1 MDTDG
6 QFGRPLT
13 NFKGTIRQTKVLRC
27 ALPRPFAIILEEENI
42 LFNKVKY
49 PRGGQSNFKLR
60 KQISKQNEKFQRQK
74 WQFPNSFKIVG
85 KLLHENNIPKL
96 EVNLLFPPIN

>member
-1 MDTDG
+1 MKETKTNFEHFAKIITCPPVSIVVLSFIMDTDG

-27 ALPRPFAIILEEENI
+27 ALPRPFAIILVEENI

-60 KQISKQNEKFQRQK
+60 K
-74 WQFPNSFKIVG
+74 KIT
-85 KLLHENNIPKL
+85 
-96 EVNLLFPPIN
+96 